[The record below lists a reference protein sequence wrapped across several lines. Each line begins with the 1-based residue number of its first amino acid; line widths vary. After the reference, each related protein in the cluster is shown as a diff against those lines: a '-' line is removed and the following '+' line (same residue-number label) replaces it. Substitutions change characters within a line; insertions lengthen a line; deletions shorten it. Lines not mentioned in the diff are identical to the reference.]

1 MLLRCYNIYI
11 TNREEMEMLKG
22 IYAIFYK
29 NERKPFVFQDQE
41 KGTQEE
47 AIFLHGEDAEDVA
60 ENLGKDFRVKVYLG

>member
-1 MLLRCYNIYI
+1 
-11 TNREEMEMLKG
+11 MLKG